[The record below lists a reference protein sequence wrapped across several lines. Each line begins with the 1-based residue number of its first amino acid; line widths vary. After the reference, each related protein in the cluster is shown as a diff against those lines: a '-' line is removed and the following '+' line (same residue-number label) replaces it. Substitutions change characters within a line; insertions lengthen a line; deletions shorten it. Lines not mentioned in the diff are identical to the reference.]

1 MAHIFPSL
9 IAGDLLNLQKEIE
22 TLDSY
27 VDGYHLDIMDNH
39 FVPNLTWGPMF
50 INAISQATYRTLWVH
65 LMVDNPM
72 NWTDLLF
79 LPPGSIYTF
88 HLEAK
93 KEIPKLIKQIK
104 EKKWLASIAINPK
117 TSVEEI
123 FPLLNAIDQVLVMSV
138 EPGFSGQNFLSKVV
152 EKVERLAAYRHT
164 SGSTF
169 DIGIDG
175 GIDNNNISMLAEKG
189 VNDFAIANGVF
200 KATNSITKLQELKNL
215 TQKKEG

>member
-9 IAGDLLNLQKEIE
+9 IAGNLLNLQKEIK
-22 TLDSY
+22 TLDSH

-50 INAISQATYRTLWVH
+50 INAIARATYRTLWVH

-72 NWTDLLF
+72 DWTSLLF

-104 EKKWLASIAINPK
+104 EKKWLVSIAINPK

-123 FPLLNAIDQVLVMSV
+123 FPLLNILDQVLIMSV
-138 EPGFSGQNFLSKVV
+138 EPGFSGQNFLPKVI
-152 EKVERLAAYRHT
+152 EKIERLAAYRDT

-169 DIGIDG
+169 HISVDG
-175 GIDNNNISMLAEKG
+175 GIDKDNISMLAKKG
-189 VNDFAIANGVF
+189 VNDFAIANGIF
-200 KATNSITKLQELKNL
+200 KAANSIMRLQELKNL
-215 TQKKEG
+215 TQ